1 MAAAGSPCRTCPYLR
16 MALPLAAQG
25 RISGREGRHTLSIRI
40 GAVHR
45 RRDVPAVR
53 PDNMSGT
60 DVARYLHAGDEAAHC
75 RRDPGGWRP
84 YRVDATC
91 AQGTKPFT
99 ILRRI
104 TMANPTWFDETF
116 YLNDKLAQL
125 KAVDPKGKLNDGK
138 AWSSVDD
145 VKAALKAAGY
155 EGDEGLYQHFVD
167 FGMDENISPNEAF
180 DATFYLRSKAAALN
194 AINYEGKV
202 WTAASVMDAFKAAGI
217 ESAWEHYQMF
227 GSSEGIATSTVF
239 DSEAYFV
246 AKVNQLN
253 STAYEGR
260 SNWTVDEVKA
270 AFAEQGLT
278 ALEHYQLYG
287 EDEKIA
293 DYAGDDGFK
302 AEAPKAEDGG
312 LGLYTGVTTYATL
325 EAALAAQANG
335 TLAENYAITNSAD
348 AGEVTVAQQAGIAG
362 LLAGATP
369 AITAKPSYTL
379 VDTVDAISN
388 VNTLVM
394 QGSDGYE
401 IKDTLANITAAADS
415 TVVMSA
421 EAVTVTDLGDD
432 GITVTKI
439 NNYVAGSDTGFVSA
453 ASDLTKPWATDSNDL
468 LVATND
474 KAIDFGTLKGL
485 DWDDATH
492 FVTAMKGAANI
503 LEGGKGDDTLVGK
516 DGVMDVFLFNSWTL
530 DGVENNTCGGKLL
543 GNDTIYNFEI
553 GTDKLLI
560 NDPYAE
566 AGKGMINGSSNVSF
580 GEEGGN
586 ATITIAGGFF
596 HDGLG
601 ASADVLTITLMGVTR
616 AEAEKAGDDLFAFA
630 PAE

>member
-1 MAAAGSPCRTCPYLR
+1 
-16 MALPLAAQG
+16 
-25 RISGREGRHTLSIRI
+25 
-40 GAVHR
+40 
-45 RRDVPAVR
+45 
-53 PDNMSGT
+53 MSS
-60 DVARYLHAGDEAAHC
+60 
-75 RRDPGGWRP
+75 
-84 YRVDATC
+84 
-91 AQGTKPFT
+91 
-99 ILRRI
+99 
-104 TMANPTWFDETF
+104 NPTWFDETF
-116 YLNDKLAQL
+116 YLNGKLAQL

-138 AWSSVDD
+138 AWSSMDD

-180 DATFYLRSKAAALN
+180 DATFYLKSKADALN

-227 GSSEGIATSTVF
+227 GSSEGIATSADF

-335 TLAENYAITNSAD
+335 TLAENYAITNYAD
-348 AGEVTVAQQAGIAG
+348 AGEVTVAQQAGIAD

-369 AITAKPSYTL
+369 AITANPTYTL
-379 VDTVDAISN
+379 VDTVEAIAN
-388 VNTLVM
+388 VSTLVM
-394 QGSDGYE
+394 QGAEGYE
-401 IKDTLANITAAADS
+401 IKDTLANITAAVDGSVVKNADD
-415 TVVMSA
+415 
-421 EAVTVTDLGDD
+421 VTIADLGGDEGLSFSSFD
-432 GITVTKI
+432 KHVF
-439 NNYVAGSDTGFVSA
+439 GSDTGVVSG
-453 ASDLTKPWATDSNDL
+453 ATDLKEPWGTDTDDL

-474 KAIDFGTLKGL
+474 ESVINLDSLKGKL
-485 DWDDATH
+485 DWTWTSGNEFGDKEFTG
-492 FVTAMKGAANI
+492 TIAAGKFNNI
-503 LEGGKGDDTLVGK
+503 LEGGKGDDTLVGL
-516 DGVMDVFLFNSWTL
+516 DGAKDVFLFNSWCMDNL
-530 DGVENNTCGGKLL
+530 GGGNQL
-543 GNDTIYNFEI
+543 GHDTIYNFEV
-553 GTDKLLI
+553 GQDKLMVSGVYL
-560 NDPYAE
+560 NGVLDMSE
-566 AGKGMINGSSNVSF
+566 AADKGFVTST
-580 GEEGGN
+580 EKDGN
-586 ATITIAGGFF
+586 TTVTIKADFF
-596 HDGLG
+596 NSGVPG
-601 ASADVLTITLMGVTR
+601 AVTSTDLEITLVGVTGVKD
-616 AEAEKAGDDLFAFA
+616 AADLFVDVTDGTAGA
-630 PAE
+630 